1 MKNFKKLLALAL
13 VVMMLSAMF
22 CVGVN
27 AAIDPGTLKGKI
39 TVSHFNQ
46 SDVYSNATAIF
57 TKEFMGDKSL
67 AQIADEYILTVNDKM
82 MSVDPDWAGKYSNS
96 LFTSS
101 YGMVCTWN
109 EDNGRYEVAVAVT
122 FGPTRE
128 LTCPDNSFIVVM
140 HHDDDTDG
148 RHKYPSNAFA
158 DLNFGDYL
166 TSSPEIQNAWKALVG
181 QPVYLYNID
190 LDKTEAG
197 SGVKTTGTFDSKI
210 SVAGLDNGMREV
222 YNNFSSESYL
232 YFGDEDPDAT
242 VDYFE
247 PKNITVS
254 FKPVEDLK
262 NAFGKLDMYEY
273 SADSWAAVESLF
285 EEFEAAKDSIKTNKE
300 VKEWKD
306 KIAAAKDALVPADE
320 AVEDDTGNSNEGE
333 QGQVQIGDKKPA
345 AEGGDNTLLFVLIGV
360 GVLVVAGVIFLV
372 VASKKGKK
380 PAEATEEA
388 PAEEPKEEAAA
399 EEKAE
404 EEKTEE

>member
-1 MKNFKKLLALAL
+1 MKNFKKVLALAL
-13 VVMMLSAMF
+13 AMMMLAAMF

-67 AQIADEYILTVNDKM
+67 AQVADEYILTVNDKM
-82 MSVDPDWAGKYSNS
+82 MSVDPDWAGKYANS

-109 EDNGRYEVAVAVT
+109 EENGRYEVTVAVT

-190 LDKTEAG
+190 LEKTEAG

-254 FKPVEDLK
+254 FKPVENLK
-262 NAFGKLDMYEY
+262 TEFGKKDMYEFTTE
-273 SADSWAAVESLF
+273 SWAAVEDLF
-285 EEFEAAKDSIKTNKE
+285 TEFES
-300 VKEWKD
+300 VKEDLNNKQVQEWKK
-306 KIAAAKDALVPADE
+306 KIADAMDALVPADE
-320 AVEDDTGNSNEGE
+320 AVEDETGNSTGDEP
-333 QGQVQIGDKKPA
+333 GQVQIGDKKPT

-388 PAEEPKEEAAA
+388 PAEETKEEAAA

>member
-1 MKNFKKLLALAL
+1 MAPK
-13 VVMMLSAMF
+13 
-22 CVGVN
+22 CV
-27 AAIDPGTLKGKI
+27 P
-39 TVSHFNQ
+39 
-46 SDVYSNATAIF
+46 TA
-57 TKEFMGDKSL
+57 G
-67 AQIADEYILTVNDKM
+67 QY
-82 MSVDPDWAGKYSNS
+82 
-96 LFTSS
+96 
-101 YGMVCTWN
+101 
-109 EDNGRYEVAVAVT
+109 
-122 FGPTRE
+122 
-128 LTCPDNSFIVVM
+128 
-140 HHDDDTDG
+140 
-148 RHKYPSNAFA
+148 
-158 DLNFGDYL
+158 
-166 TSSPEIQNAWKALVG
+166 SSPEIQNAWKALVG

-190 LDKTEAG
+190 LEKTEAG

-222 YNNFSSESYL
+222 YNNFSSESYM

-273 SADSWAAVESLF
+273 TADSWAAVEDLF
-285 EEFEAAKDSIKTNKE
+285 EQFEAEKDSITTNKA

-306 KIAAAKDALVPADE
+306 KIAAAKEALVPADE
-320 AVEDDTGNSNEGE
+320 AEVEDGPSTDTDNDKINL
-333 QGQVQIGDKKPA
+333 DKKPT
-345 AEGGDNTLLFVLIGV
+345 AEGGDNTLLFVLIGI

-380 PAEATEEA
+380 PEEA
-388 PAEEPKEEAAA
+388 KAEEPKEEAPA